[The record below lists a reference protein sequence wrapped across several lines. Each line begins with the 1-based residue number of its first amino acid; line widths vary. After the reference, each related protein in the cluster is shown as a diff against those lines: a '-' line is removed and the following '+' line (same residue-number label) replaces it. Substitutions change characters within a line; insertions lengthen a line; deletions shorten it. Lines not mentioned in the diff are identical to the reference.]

1 MLVPREYTTAEIR
14 PISPHKEDISKER
27 SKVKKKEKR
36 KKAQKPQ
43 KPESMIKIKG
53 VITCR

>member
-27 SKVKKKEKR
+27 SKVKKKKKKER
-36 KKAQKPQ
+36 KLKSLKSLNP
-43 KPESMIKIKG
+43 
-53 VITCR
+53 

>member
-27 SKVKKKEKR
+27 SKVKKKR
-36 KKAQKPQ
+36 KKK
-43 KPESMIKIKG
+43 ESSKASKA
-53 VITCR
+53 